1 MPVDENNNLANSSDL
16 QTPQLSETVNSLRSK
31 WGEKNGCL
39 AQCVENGG
47 IYKYDSTSE
56 GPDDGDT
63 TIRPIMTGVGRW
75 VRIKEFTIVN
85 F

>member
-1 MPVDENNNLANSSDL
+1 MLVDENSAQNQTEL
-16 QTPQLSETVNSLRSK
+16 QIPSLSETVNSLRSK

-56 GPDDGDT
+56 EPDDGDI

-75 VRIKEFTIVN
+75 VKIKEFTIVN